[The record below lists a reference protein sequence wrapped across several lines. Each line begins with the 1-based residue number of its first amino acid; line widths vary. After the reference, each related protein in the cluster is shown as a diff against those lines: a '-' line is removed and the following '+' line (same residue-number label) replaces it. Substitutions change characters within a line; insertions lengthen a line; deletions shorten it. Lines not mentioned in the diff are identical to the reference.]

1 MYIARC
7 APVIDDLLLEVLA
20 CPRCESRPPVRQA
33 GEFLVC
39 TECGLGYPIVD
50 GIPQMLPESAIQMQ
64 QAPQEQSE
72 GDSDG

>member
-1 MYIARC
+1 M
-7 APVIDDLLLEVLA
+7 IDDLLLEVLA
-20 CPRCESRPPVRQA
+20 CPRCASRPPVRQA

-50 GIPQMLPESAIQMQ
+50 GIPQMLPESAVNMRED
-64 QAPQEQSE
+64 PQEQGE